1 MALVEAPVASV
12 TQLPFDVAYGLHNL
26 ALMLPLTPRFLH
38 LAVLALLLVAPIV
51 SALDNREPNTTLALP
66 QVPPVYGYQTVNA
79 FGNLTFT
86 RPVVI
91 VQQPGETNRLFIV
104 EQAGN
109 IYVVTNLATPT
120 KTLFMNLT
128 SRVRYVDNE
137 EGLLGMAFHPDW
149 RNNGYFYLF
158 YTTDVTTTQGT
169 GRHDRLA
176 RFEIDP
182 GNPDAGLAASEF
194 PLISQ
199 WDRDWNHNG
208 GDVHFG
214 PDGYLYVS
222 TGDEGGGGDNRNN
235 SRFINKNFFSAILRI
250 DVDRKPGSL
259 EPNPHPAVHTDGQ
272 GQAYYSIPVDNPFI
286 GATSFNG
293 QDIDPNTVRTEFWA
307 VGLRNPWRMSFDAA
321 TDILYCADVGQ
332 GLWEEV
338 DIIVKGGDY
347 GWEYREGLHAYVD
360 GDGNNDVPAGV
371 TLIDPIAEYPHNSGP
386 SIPSGIAQGNSI
398 TGGVVY
404 NGDRLAQL
412 TGFYVFGDAGSSRIF
427 ALRYNPDTGRAES
440 FQQLTTASQ
449 PVAFGIDPS
458 NGDVLIVRLGGTV
471 SRLIYS
477 NDPVT
482 GGPLP
487 LQLSQ
492 TGAFSELST
501 LSPQPGIVPYELNV
515 PFWSDHAHKSRWFSI
530 PDVNDTM
537 TFSAAGNW
545 QFPAGTVWIKHFEL
559 ELTEGDPASRRR
571 LETRFLVK
579 NDDGVHGFTYKWNEA
594 ETDAGLVAEAGQD
607 ETITIRDAGGAV
619 LREQVWRYP
628 SRSECLQC
636 HTPDGGFAAGFNT
649 VQLNRAHDYGSGA
662 LNQLTAL
669 SGVGYFDAPV
679 ANVATLPKLSRPDE
693 ADVSLERRV
702 RSYLQANCVACHQP
716 GGPAQGNWDAR
727 IVTATDEA
735 NLINGL
741 LVNDQGE
748 PANRVL
754 APGDL
759 AHSELLRRISL
770 RGAGQMPPVASTIA
784 DPDGVALIAEWI
796 NALPQRQTFAD
807 WQLAVFG
814 STTAPEAAPDFD
826 GDGDGADNFLEWL
839 TGTEHDNPESV
850 WRINIST
857 DGEGVGIGF
866 DRIAERGFEVQFK
879 PELVPGESWQ
889 VLEVPSNQPNFG
901 SANAL
906 ADVTDSPANSPARY
920 YRVRVFPQ

>member
-1 MALVEAPVASV
+1 M
-12 TQLPFDVAYGLHNL
+12 AYGLHNL
-26 ALMLPLTPRFLH
+26 ARMLPLTPRFLR

-51 SALDNREPNTTLALP
+51 SALDNREPNTTLVVP

-79 FGNLTFT
+79 FGNLTFS
-86 RPVVI
+86 RPVAI

-104 EQAGN
+104 EQKGL
-109 IYVVTNLATPT
+109 IHVITNLASPT
-120 KTLFMNLT
+120 RTLFMDISEEAT
-128 SRVRYVDNE
+128 GIVDDSDNE

-149 RNNGYFYLF
+149 RNNRQFYLF
-158 YTTDVTTTQGT
+158 YTINTTVNGVF
-169 GRHDRLA
+169 GRYDRLA

-182 GNPDAGLAASEF
+182 VNPNAGLPGSEF

-199 WDRDWNHNG
+199 FDRDSNHNG

-235 SRFINKNFFSAILRI
+235 SRFIDKNFFSAILRI

-259 EPNPHPAVHTDGQ
+259 EPNAGQAVHRDVAGQ
-272 GQAYYSIPVDNPFI
+272 GNGNAFYAIPPDNPFI

-293 QDIDPNTVRTEFWA
+293 QGVDQLTLRTEFWA
-307 VGLRNPWRMSFDAA
+307 VGLRNPWRMSFDPV
-321 TDILYCADVGQ
+321 TGLLYCADVGQ
-332 GLWEEV
+332 GAREEV
-338 DIIVKGGDY
+338 NIIEGGNDY
-347 GWEYREGLHAYVD
+347 GWKYKEGFIDY
-360 GDGNNDVPAGV
+360 GGGIPANTV
-371 TLIDPIAEYPHNSGP
+371 QESDLTPPIIDYPRTTSA
-386 SIPSGIAQGNSI
+386 STAIPGGHAQGTSV

-404 NGDRLAQL
+404 NGERFSQIQ
-412 TGFYVFGDAGSSRIF
+412 GHYVFGDAGSGRIF
-427 ALRYNPDTGRAES
+427 ALRYNPDTGQAQS
-440 FQQLTTASQ
+440 FQQLTSASQ

-458 NGDVLIVRLGGTV
+458 NGDVLIARLGGTV

-477 NDPVT
+477 STPVT
-482 GGPLP
+482 GDPLP

-492 TGAFSELST
+492 TGAFSDLAT
-501 LSPQPGIVPYELNV
+501 LTPEAGIVPYELNV

-530 PDVNDTM
+530 PDVNNTM

-571 LETRFLVK
+571 LETRFLVR
-579 NDDGVHGFTYKWNEA
+579 NDDGVHGFTYRWNA
-594 ETDAGLVAEAGQD
+594 GQTDADLVP
-607 ETITIRDAGGAV
+607 ETGVNEVLDIRNPDGSA
-619 LREQVWRYP
+619 LRAQTWRYP

-636 HTPDGGFAAGFNT
+636 HTPAGGFAAGFNT
-649 VQLNRAHDYGSGA
+649 VQLNRAHDYGQGA
-662 LNQLTAL
+662 INQLTAL
-669 SGVGYFDAPV
+669 SNVGYFDAPV
-679 ANVATLPKLSRPDE
+679 ANVATLPKLSRPE
-693 ADVSLERRV
+693 ETGISLERRV

-727 IVTATDEA
+727 IATATDEA

-741 LVNDQGE
+741 LVNDQGD

-770 RGAGQMPPVASTIA
+770 RGAGQMPPVGSTIL
-784 DPDGVALIAEWI
+784 DPAGVALLTQWI
-796 NALPQRQTFAD
+796 NALPQRQTFTD

-814 STTAPEAAPDFD
+814 FTTAPEAAPDFD
-826 GDGDGADNFLEWL
+826 GDGDGADNYLEWL
-839 TGTEHDNPESV
+839 TGTEHDNPDSV
-850 WRINIST
+850 WRIDINANDET
-857 DGEGVGIGF
+857 VGIGF

-879 PELVPGESWQ
+879 PDLAPGESWQ
-889 VLEVPSNQPNFG
+889 ILDVPSNQPNFG
-901 SANAL
+901 SANAP
-906 ADVTDSPANSPARY
+906 AVVTDSLTNAPARY